1 MAFGPVPSSGRF
13 DDGNIARCPLFSEFG
28 DGFSRE
34 GHMTAVEIFDPI
46 PARTCY
52 RCGCSEADEESPY
65 INRDGICEL
74 CSEDLEQAF
83 EGPLA

>member
-1 MAFGPVPSSGRF
+1 
-13 DDGNIARCPLFSEFG
+13 
-28 DGFSRE
+28 
-34 GHMTAVEIFDPI
+34 MTAVEIFDPI

-52 RCGCSEADEESPY
+52 RCGCCEAQKDAPY
-65 INRDGICEL
+65 INQDGICEL